1 MLFKIELAKK
11 ADSKQIFNLSND
23 NLVRKNS
30 FNSDK
35 IKWLDHLDWF
45 ENKINS
51 ERTIFFVVKA
61 VINNEFIGQVRFD
74 KESEKDGSYFI
85 AISLV
90 EKFRGKSLGTM
101 ILKEATKKAM
111 NDFNIKKIFAY
122 IKNNNKASLK
132 CFINCDYKVFEKT
145 IINGYNL
152 TKLLY
157 K

>member
-1 MLFKIELAKK
+1 MLFKIELAKR
-11 ADSKQIFNLSND
+11 ADLKQIFNLSND

-30 FNSDK
+30 YNTDK

-51 ERTIFFVVKA
+51 ERTIFFVVKS
-61 VINNEFIGQVRFD
+61 VIDNEFIGQVRFD
-74 KESEKDGSYFI
+74 KESDSYFI

-90 EKFRGKSLGTM
+90 EKFRGKSLGSK
-101 ILKEATKKAM
+101 ILKEATKKAI

-122 IKNNNKASLK
+122 IKNNNKASLR
-132 CFINCDYKVFEKT
+132 CFINCDYKIFEKT
-145 IINGYNL
+145 IINGYSS

-157 K
+157 E